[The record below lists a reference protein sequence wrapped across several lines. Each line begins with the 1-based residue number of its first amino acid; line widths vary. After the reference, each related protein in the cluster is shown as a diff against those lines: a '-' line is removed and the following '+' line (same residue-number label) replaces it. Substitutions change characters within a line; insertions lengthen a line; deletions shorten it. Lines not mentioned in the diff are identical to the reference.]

1 MKSQRLLLYSLSV
14 ALGGFL
20 FGFDTAVISGAEES
34 IQHLWNLG
42 DVLHGFTVAIALYG
56 TVLGALFG
64 GIPSDRLGRKR
75 TLFWIGVAYLIS
87 AIGSALATDKITFMV
102 FRFIGG
108 LAVGASSVAAPM
120 YISEIAPASSRGK
133 LVALFQLN
141 VVVGILVA
149 YVSNYLIQGL
159 GENAWRWMLGVES
172 FPALVFSISV
182 LFISESPRW
191 LLVKK
196 NDIKKAE
203 SVFAGFNMDR
213 REIEDS
219 VSAIRN
225 SVLVEKSGK
234 QESLLSKKF
243 RFPLLLALLFAF
255 FNQFA
260 GINAVIYYAPRIFR
274 ITGLATSTAFLS
286 TAGIGLANLI
296 FTIAG
301 IFLIDRVGRKKLMLI
316 GSAGLIINLLLVA
329 RAFYT
334 GFFTGVEIFLFL
346 YIAFFAISQGAVIWV
361 FISEIFPNQVRASGQ
376 AAGCFTH
383 WILAAVIANVF
394 PFFVNLIGGAPIFLF
409 FAVMMVLQ
417 LLYVLKLM
425 PETRN
430 ITLEELEMKLIK

>member
-1 MKSQRLLLYSLSV
+1 MNNGRLLLYSLSV

-34 IQHLWNLG
+34 IQHLWKLG

-64 GIPSDRLGRKR
+64 GIPSDRLGRKK
-75 TLFWIGVAYLIS
+75 TLFWIGIAYLIS
-87 AIGSALATDKITFMV
+87 AIGSALAAGKVTFMV
-102 FRFIGG
+102 FRFLGG

-141 VVVGILVA
+141 VVVGILIA
-149 YVSNYLIQGL
+149 YVSNYLIQGI
-159 GENAWRWMLGVES
+159 GEHAWRWMLGVEA

-191 LLVKK
+191 LIVKK
-196 NDIKKAE
+196 SDIKKAE
-203 SVFAGFNMDR
+203 SVFAGFNLDS

-255 FNQFA
+255 FNQFT
-260 GINAVIYYAPRIFR
+260 GINAIIYYAPRIFR
-274 ITGLATSTAFLS
+274 MTGLETNTAFLS
-286 TAGIGLANLI
+286 TAGIGLINLI
-296 FTIAG
+296 FTVAG
-301 IFLIDRVGRKKLMLI
+301 ILLIDRVGRKKLMFI
-316 GSAGLIINLLLVA
+316 GSAGLIVNLLLVA
-329 RAFYT
+329 RAFHS
-334 GFFTGVEIFLFL
+334 GIFKGVEIFLFL

-361 FISEIFPNQVRASGQ
+361 FISEIFPNQVRATGQ

-383 WILAAVIANVF
+383 WILAAVIANIF
-394 PFFVNLIGGAPIFLF
+394 PFFVNFIGGAPIFLF
-409 FAVMMVLQ
+409 FAIMMVLQ

-430 ITLEELEMKLIK
+430 VTLEELEKRLIK

>member
-1 MKSQRLLLYSLSV
+1 MKSERLLLYSLSV

-34 IQHLWNLG
+34 IQHLWNLS

-56 TVLGALFG
+56 TVIGALFG
-64 GIPSDRLGRKR
+64 GFPSDKLGRKK

-87 AIGSALATDKITFMV
+87 AVGSALALEKITFMA
-102 FRFIGG
+102 FRFLGG

-141 VVVGILVA
+141 VVTGILIA

-159 GENAWRWMLGVES
+159 GENAWRWMLGVEAL
-172 FPALVFSISV
+172 PALIFSISV

-191 LLVKK
+191 LIVKK

-203 SVFAGFNMDR
+203 SVFAGFNMSG

-260 GINAVIYYAPRIFR
+260 GINAIIYYAPRIFR
-274 ITGLATSTAFLS
+274 MTGLETGAAFLS
-286 TAGIGLANLI
+286 TAGIGLTNLI
-296 FTIAG
+296 FTVAG

-316 GSAGLIINLLLVA
+316 GSTGLIINLLLVA

-334 GFFTGVEIFLFL
+334 GIYTAVEVFLFL

-394 PFFVNLIGGAPIFLF
+394 PFFVNFIGGAPIFLF
-409 FAVMMVLQ
+409 FAIMMILQ

-430 ITLEELEMKLIK
+430 ITLEELEKKLIK

>member
-1 MKSQRLLLYSLSV
+1 MNNGRLLLYSLSV

-64 GIPSDRLGRKR
+64 GIPSDKLGRKK

-87 AIGSALATDKITFMV
+87 AIGSALAADKVPFMV

-141 VVVGILVA
+141 VVTGILIA
-149 YVSNYLIQGL
+149 YVSNYLIQDI
-159 GENAWRWMLGVES
+159 GEHAWRWMLGVEA

-191 LLVKK
+191 LIVKK
-196 NDIKKAE
+196 NDIKRAE
-203 SVFAGFNMDR
+203 SVFAGFNLDR
-213 REIEDS
+213 IEIEES
-219 VSAIRN
+219 VSAIRK

-243 RFPLLLALLFAF
+243 SFPLLLALLFAF

-260 GINAVIYYAPRIFR
+260 GINAIIYYAPRIFR
-274 ITGLATSTAFLS
+274 MTGLETSTAFLS
-286 TAGIGLANLI
+286 TAGIGLINLI
-296 FTIAG
+296 FTVAG
-301 IFLIDRVGRKKLMLI
+301 IFLIDRVGRKKLMFL
-316 GSAGLIINLLLVA
+316 GSAGLIVNLLLVA
-329 RAFYT
+329 RAFHT
-334 GFFTGVEIFLFL
+334 GIFTGVEIFLFL
-346 YIAFFAISQGAVIWV
+346 YIAFFAISQGAIIWV

-394 PFFVNLIGGAPIFLF
+394 PFFVNFIGGAPIFLF
-409 FAVMMVLQ
+409 FAIMMVLQ

-430 ITLEELEMKLIK
+430 VTLEELEKRLIK

>member
-1 MKSQRLLLYSLSV
+1 MKSERLLLYSLSV

-34 IQHLWNLG
+34 IQHLWNLS

-56 TVLGALFG
+56 TVIGALFG
-64 GIPSDRLGRKR
+64 GIPSDKLGRKK
-75 TLFWIGVAYLIS
+75 TLFWIGIAYLIS
-87 AIGSALATDKITFMV
+87 AIGSALAADKIVFMV

-141 VVVGILVA
+141 VVVGILIA

-159 GENAWRWMLGVES
+159 GENAWRWMLGVEAL
-172 FPALVFSISV
+172 PALIFSISV

-191 LLVKK
+191 LIVKK
-196 NDIKKAE
+196 NDIIKAE
-203 SVFAGFNMDR
+203 SVFAGFNLSSK
-213 REIEDS
+213 EIEDS

-225 SVLVEKSGK
+225 SVMVEKSGK

-260 GINAVIYYAPRIFR
+260 GINAIIYYAPRIFR
-274 ITGLATSTAFLS
+274 MTGLETGAAFLS
-286 TAGIGLANLI
+286 TAGIGLTNLI
-296 FTIAG
+296 FTVAG

-316 GSAGLIINLLLVA
+316 GSTGLIINLLLVA

-334 GFFTGVEIFLFL
+334 GIYTAVEVYLFL

-394 PFFVNLIGGAPIFLF
+394 PFFVNFIGGAPIFLF
-409 FAVMMVLQ
+409 FAIMMILQ

-430 ITLEELEMKLIK
+430 ITLEELEKKLIK